1 MRSIDFTR
9 TMVPGVGERKEKE
22 KEKNNNTCEKLPPA
36 PEIVSADRRADK
48 PAESPAALPAVV
60 FLCPDDRQ
68 WCPNAGLVMTPRRRV
83 GPPRKSPRSP
93 SVSGLGAEHGRRH
106 AGLQQRPGQPQAS
119 IGLNR
124 CFLSCADEPD
134 GYLTVQLPCCHSVR
148 HWHVPGGHPGMA
160 RCAGTSLGS
169 SSARGSTGGDGPGVP
184 RSHQAHGSSE
194 RVCVGRQPTRFRR
207 DHLSAL
213 QNPRRHVG
221 D

>member
-1 MRSIDFTR
+1 M
-9 TMVPGVGERKEKE
+9 
-22 KEKNNNTCEKLPPA
+22 
-36 PEIVSADRRADK
+36 SAGRRADSA
-48 PAESPAALPAVV
+48 AESPAALPAVV

-68 WCPNAGLVMTPRRRV
+68 WYPNAGLVMTPRRRV

-93 SVSGLGAEHGRRH
+93 SVSGLGAEHDRRH
-106 AGLQQRPGQPQAS
+106 AGLQQTSGQPRAC
-119 IGLNR
+119 IGLHS

-160 RCAGTSLGS
+160 RCAGASLGS
-169 SSARGSTGGDGPGVP
+169 SSARGSTGGDHGWPGVP
-184 RSHQAHGSSE
+184 RSHRAHGSSE
-194 RVCVGRQPTRFRR
+194 RVCVGRQSTRFRT

-213 QNPRRHVG
+213 RSPRRHVG